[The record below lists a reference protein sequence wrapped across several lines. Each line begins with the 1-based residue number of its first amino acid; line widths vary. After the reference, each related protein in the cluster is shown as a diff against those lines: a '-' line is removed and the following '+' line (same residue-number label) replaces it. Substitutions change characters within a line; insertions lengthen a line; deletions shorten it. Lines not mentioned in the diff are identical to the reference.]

1 MQTFRENPFEGY
13 LEVISTL
20 SGDAM
25 RASLQEL
32 REQDRLTM
40 GLRQAIRYG
49 VSVDELSARTGLTP
63 EAIPPKLTAWA
74 TLPAPQL
81 PRPRLPGAN
90 QLPPTQETGTR
101 PRV

>member
-63 EAIPPKLTAWA
+63 EAIRARCDRELHLGEDLS
-74 TLPAPQL
+74 TLA
-81 PRPRLPGAN
+81 GC
-90 QLPPTQETGTR
+90 
-101 PRV
+101 

>member
-49 VSVDELSARTGLTP
+49 VSVDELSARTDGLGG
-63 EAIPPKLTAWA
+63 EARARCERELHLGEDLS
-74 TLPAPQL
+74 TLA
-81 PRPRLPGAN
+81 GC
-90 QLPPTQETGTR
+90 
-101 PRV
+101 